1 VAWTSCLVV
10 GLTLLSAAP
19 PVAFQDGFPV
29 TRRDQ
34 IFPHTELKRGDLG
47 IGYTVFAEDQLRPF
61 QVEVL
66 GIMRG
71 MLGPGQDVVLTRL
84 SGPEIEKTGV
94 IAGMSG
100 SPVYFDGKL
109 LGAVAYRF
117 GAFTKE
123 PIAGITP
130 ISGMLGVAGATVDP
144 PLVQSWGGRGAARGV
159 STLALRERS
168 LAPRGVRAQRAVASA
183 EARPIDTPLVV
194 SGLEPEALNDLREA
208 LAGTGL
214 VPVAG
219 GGSGKRRPSSAGP
232 RTVSTN
238 QADQAGAVKAAPIAP
253 GSPIAALLMTG
264 DVDIAAI
271 GTVTMVEGDQV
282 YAFGHPFLGGG
293 HVDLPMATASILN
306 TLASEAGSYK
316 QGAPARE
323 VGVVRHDRLT
333 AIAGTLGQ
341 SARLVPVQVTLRRPG
356 AKEELLSAQVEIVES
371 PDWLPVMLETI
382 IGSVAARRLGYEPG
396 GTVELLARIEVDG
409 RTLEIRDTY
418 AAPPPLR
425 ISAFAARDV
434 ANLVAMIADNE
445 LVPTKVSRITVDLTT
460 TAEVQ
465 LATLI
470 AARPARTRVKAG
482 TTLPIYATLRP
493 FRGPDRNVVLSLPI
507 PKDVEGPL
515 SIEVGGGV
523 EIDRRDAQV
532 WGERFPANLDELLGI
547 LSERRQGRA
556 LHARSYPARLGAR
569 AGAELYLSLPPSQRA
584 TLLSQEGP
592 TQKPLT
598 ESLGEAATLPLDL
611 VVFGNVPFEVIVER

>member
-1 VAWTSCLVV
+1 MAWTSCFVV
-10 GLTLLSAAP
+10 GLTLLAAAP
-19 PVAFQDGFPV
+19 PVVFQDGFPV

-34 IFPHTELKRGDLG
+34 IIPHTALKRGDIG

-100 SPVYFDGKL
+100 SPVYFEGKL

-130 ISGMLGVAGATVDP
+130 ITGMLAVGGPTVDP
-144 PLVQSWGGRGAARGV
+144 KVAPGASGRQASRGV
-159 STLALRERS
+159 STLTLRDRA
-168 LAPRGVRAQRAVASA
+168 LAPRVLRTAGRAATA
-183 EARPIDTPLVV
+183 EAQPIDTPLVV
-194 SGLEPEALNDLREA
+194 SGLDPEALSDLREA
-208 LAGTGL
+208 LSGTGL
-214 VPVAG
+214 IPVAG
-219 GGSGKRRPSSAGP
+219 GGNGKRRVNATGP
-232 RTVSTN
+232 RAVEAN

-271 GTVTMVEGDQV
+271 GTVTMVEDGQV

-333 AIAGTLGQ
+333 AIAGTLGE
-341 SARLVPVQVTLRRPG
+341 SAQLVPVQVTLRRPG
-356 AKEELLSAQVEIVES
+356 AQEELLSARVEIVES

-396 GTVELLARIEVDG
+396 GTVELTARIEVEG

-434 ANLVAMIADNE
+434 ANLAAMIADNE
-445 LVPTKVSRITVDLTT
+445 LVPAKIRRITVDLTT

-482 TTLPIYATLRP
+482 ATLPIYATLRP
-493 FRGPDRNVVLSLPI
+493 FRGPDRSVTLSLPI
-507 PKDVEGPL
+507 PRDVEGPL
-515 SIEVGGGV
+515 TVEVGGGV
-523 EIDRRDAQV
+523 ELDRRDAQV
-532 WGERFPANLDELLGI
+532 WGERFPADLDELLGI

-569 AGAELYLSLPPSQRA
+569 SGAELYPSLPPSQRA
-584 TLLSQEGP
+584 ALLSQEGP

-598 ESLGEAATLPLDL
+598 EALGEAATLPLDL
-611 VVFGNVPFEVIVER
+611 VVFGSVPFEVLVER